1 MSTLRTFIAAS
12 ALITTTGCTW
22 VPLTDNGAGVDI
34 VDAEKVAACEH
45 LGEVTSST
53 QDKVVV
59 ARNSG
64 KVQEEL
70 FVLARNEAAVQGAD
84 TIVATAAPENGRQTF
99 SIYRCRS

>member
-22 VPLTDNGAGVDI
+22 VSLTDNGAGVDI
-34 VDAEKVAACEH
+34 VDAEKITTCEL

-53 QDKVVV
+53 QDKIVVG
-59 ARNSG
+59 RNSG

-70 FVLARNEAAVQGAD
+70 FVLARNEAARLSGD
-84 TIVATAAPENGRQTF
+84 TIVAMGPPRDGAQDFTA
-99 SIYRCRS
+99 YRCR

>member
-1 MSTLRTFIAAS
+1 MSTLRTFIATS
-12 ALITTTGCTW
+12 ALITITGCTW
-22 VPLTDNGAGVDI
+22 VSLTDDGAGVDV
-34 VDAEKVAACEH
+34 VDAEKITTCEL

-53 QDKVVV
+53 QDKIVVD
-59 ARNSG
+59 RSSG

-84 TIVATAAPENGRQTF
+84 TIVVKAAPENGRQSF

>member
-1 MSTLRTFIAAS
+1 MSTLRLFIAVT
-12 ALITTTGCTW
+12 ALTTTTGCTW
-22 VPLTDNGAGVDI
+22 VKLTDNAADVVI
-34 VDAEKVAACEH
+34 VEADKIASCEP

-53 QDKVVV
+53 QDRIVVG
-59 ARNSG
+59 RSSG

-84 TIVATAAPENGRQTF
+84 TVVAKSAPANGRQSF